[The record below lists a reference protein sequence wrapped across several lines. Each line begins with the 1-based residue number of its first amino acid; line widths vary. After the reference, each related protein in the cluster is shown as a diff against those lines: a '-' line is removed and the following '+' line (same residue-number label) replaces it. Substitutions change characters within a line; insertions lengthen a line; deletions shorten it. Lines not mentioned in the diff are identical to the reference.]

1 MHILQSTM
9 ATSVYATE
17 MIYAF
22 SRKRK
27 NDQQFQLQTGVQ
39 FCFIFI
45 WRVYADLIF
54 HEPPHFGIYIHA
66 IYTWSLSNIIQFYAV
81 PLNILT

>member
-27 NDQQFQLQTGVQ
+27 NDQQFQLQTG
-39 FCFIFI
+39 FNFALYR
-45 WRVYADLIF
+45 RVYADLIF

-66 IYTWSLSNIIQFYAV
+66 VYT
-81 PLNILT
+81 